1 MAGNPSGIQN
11 AGSQEKATSTALSVG
26 RSLRGRGSLWCVVCR
41 AVSGGTQSSKG
52 LRVPGRGVGSACGSG
67 SLSGVSH
74 LISKEFTTGTNRSL
88 RSILSEFKRKK
99 NLRAGK
105 L

>member
-1 MAGNPSGIQN
+1 MAGSPSGIQN
-11 AGSQEKATSTALSVG
+11 AGSQEKATSIALSVG

-52 LRVPGRGVGSACGSG
+52 LRAPSRGVGSACGS

-74 LISKEFTTGTNRSL
+74 LISKEFITGTNRSL

-99 NLRAGK
+99 NLRPGK